1 MLASGTTAT
10 IKRNDGFGHEEQF
23 LLPRPSG
30 RFRFSQ
36 RTFAGAH
43 GNDADAPK
51 PAAPWY
57 SVERAGSTHCRH
69 LHQIPASAWTRS
81 LASFRLFEVT
91 GPPGLVQEG
100 LGRAVESQDDK
111 VALTRNRPQPVLFL
125 ARERRWTEIKVART
139 IRVRGPLAR
148 HLGEHP
154 GAQRIVVG
162 EEIDP
167 CVEIAEGAAPP
178 EELHIDVSA
187 ALVV

>member
-81 LASFRLFEVT
+81 LASSGLFEVT

-111 VALTRNRPQPVLFL
+111 IALTRNRPQPVLFL
-125 ARERRWTEIKVART
+125 ARRRRWTEIKVERTFRIRCRLVARSE
-139 IRVRGPLAR
+139 RGEGPPIVEAGSR
-148 HLGEHP
+148 QCIVKGQRPEVGGRNTGRQPHP
-154 GAQRIVVG
+154 V
-162 EEIDP
+162 
-167 CVEIAEGAAPP
+167 
-178 EELHIDVSA
+178 
-187 ALVV
+187 